1 MFARL
6 RPCSISSPVQPSLL
20 RPVTSHTHHRARSP
34 KTEHKQDEAEQTVS
48 QRMRELARP
57 FKTLENQL
65 LLHTP
70 TTPVP
75 TRPRLAHCKPAGNVL
90 DEVGHTA
97 ERDGETA
104 SPQIQP

>member
-20 RPVTSHTHHRARSP
+20 RPVVTSHTHHRARSP

-48 QRMRELARP
+48 QRMREL
-57 FKTLENQL
+57 KTVQDSRKSAIV
-65 LLHTP
+65 TP

-90 DEVGHTA
+90 EVGHTA